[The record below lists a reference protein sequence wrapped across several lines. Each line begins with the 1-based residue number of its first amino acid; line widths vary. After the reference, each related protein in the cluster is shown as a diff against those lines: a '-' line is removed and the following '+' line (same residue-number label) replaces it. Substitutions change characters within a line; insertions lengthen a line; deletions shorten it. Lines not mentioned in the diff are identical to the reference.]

1 MNSVS
6 QRPSTKTVRLFF
18 EEESAPNNGGYPI
31 EKAAVVDWAWRNRDE
46 FERSNPDHPLIHMRK
61 AIDKLENLEVR
72 N

>member
-6 QRPSTKTVRLFF
+6 QRRPTKTVTFFF
-18 EEESAPNNGGYPI
+18 EEESSPNNDGYPI

-46 FERSNPDHPLIHMRK
+46 FERSNPDQPLIHICK
-61 AIDKLENLEVR
+61 TIDKLENLEVR